1 VDNTFWR
8 SFAAGA
14 VSGTVSSILLQ
25 PLDMIK
31 TRQQTVTRLSLT
43 RHASLILRNEGALA
57 FWKGLVPTL
66 ARTVPGVG
74 LYFSTLGSLQK
85 HLLGSATPSPI
96 QSVALGG
103 SARCAAGVL
112 LLPITVI
119 KTRFESGLFSYTGLF
134 SAIGQLCRH
143 EGVRGMTSG
152 LVPTLLRDAPF
163 SGLYLMFYTQLK
175 TMAKS
180 WDAGSSSKSQQSTK
194 YTVRSTKNNTPNVN
208 QDEEGWGRAG
218 ARSFLCGLVAGALAC
233 LVTHPFDVVKT
244 KVQTSKDGLK
254 AGEVISTILER
265 EGMKGFAVGLS
276 PRLLR
281 RTLMAAL
288 SWSIFEHFTK
298 TIKSC

>member
-1 VDNTFWR
+1 VKIREVQISMEAAADNTFWR

-43 RHASLILRNEGALA
+43 RHATLILRNEGALA

-74 LYFSTLGSLQK
+74 LYFSTLGSLQR

-112 LLPITVI
+112 LLPVTVI

-134 SAIGQLCRH
+134 SAISQLCRH

-175 TMAKS
+175 I
-180 WDAGSSSKSQQSTK
+180 D
-194 YTVRSTKNNTPNVN
+194 
-208 QDEEGWGRAG
+208 
-218 ARSFLCGLVAGALAC
+218 
-233 LVTHPFDVVKT
+233 
-244 KVQTSKDGLK
+244 DGQ
-254 AGEVISTILER
+254 III
-265 EGMKGFAVGLS
+265 MK
-276 PRLLR
+276 
-281 RTLMAAL
+281 
-288 SWSIFEHFTK
+288 
-298 TIKSC
+298 